1 MKEFFEGK
9 INELENLI
17 AEGSTSIQD
26 LENNYTGLLNSIGF
40 MKASN
45 LVTEEEQQE
54 LVSKLELCNEKINGM
69 TSEKTAAATVVAP
82 ASNVVAVNP
91 GKKRMTTG
99 EKLATAGAVLAAG
112 TVGLGIASA
121 SGCFAEKTEEN
132 TNENENESINSLE
145 TVSKTLSTFVNDG
158 LENGVDISTDQSLAL
173 MSATNLES
181 KIDLGDDINL
191 DQVVIYHY
199 IQSAEELIAKNAE
212 YKGRTVSDVAAELM
226 TADYQGALV
235 NINEAFI
242 NYAHVMPTNTIVVNE
257 VDKAALLELE
267 NAMEKGAKNNGEF
280 ADANSQIK
288 EMYKENTPIYRGTQV
303 IADSQY
309 SAIYEYEKNSRVELK
324 GMDEEV
330 LKVIFRTC
338 GKDVKKGEFNAEAFT
353 NYMTEITATLR
364 VDIDRKINEVNSKA
378 ASLENFEEL
387 AQQKYDA
394 IDKFIKE
401 NRVELVTPENVNKV
415 IFEEIEKENKDSKES
430 LEERY
435 EQGYKEMTDSNGD
448 KFLGKE
454 VSQAEKEAV
463 KKADKE
469 KAEKEAEIKYDEGF
483 KEDNKGNVIDSEG
496 NNLGKPSVGEK
507 PVPDAPVMTPDEV
520 KDTEDKAE
528 DLLEKNDGIISE
540 EFIPLDQPIV
550 VEETVTTSIDG
561 KVVSQNTYTSNQ
573 QTIAELEDLKNQL
586 NNAASNTTETVV
598 TEENSF
604 NPFEEVVTF
613 TPVEGI
619 DENGNLL
626 PGYTF
631 DENYNIVKESVK
643 NR

>member
-1 MKEFFEGK
+1 
-9 INELENLI
+9 
-17 AEGSTSIQD
+17 
-26 LENNYTGLLNSIGF
+26 
-40 MKASN
+40 
-45 LVTEEEQQE
+45 
-54 LVSKLELCNEKINGM
+54 
-69 TSEKTAAATVVAP
+69 
-82 ASNVVAVNP
+82 
-91 GKKRMTTG
+91 
-99 EKLATAGAVLAAG
+99 
-112 TVGLGIASA
+112 
-121 SGCFAEKTEEN
+121 
-132 TNENENESINSLE
+132 
-145 TVSKTLSTFVNDG
+145 
-158 LENGVDISTDQSLAL
+158 
-173 MSATNLES
+173 
-181 KIDLGDDINL
+181 
-191 DQVVIYHY
+191 
-199 IQSAEELIAKNAE
+199 
-212 YKGRTVSDVAAELM
+212 
-226 TADYQGALV
+226 
-235 NINEAFI
+235 
-242 NYAHVMPTNTIVVNE
+242 
-257 VDKAALLELE
+257 
-267 NAMEKGAKNNGEF
+267 
-280 ADANSQIK
+280 
-288 EMYKENTPIYRGTQV
+288 
-303 IADSQY
+303 
-309 SAIYEYEKNSRVELK
+309 
-324 GMDEEV
+324 MDEEV